1 MGRKKKYNT
10 EEEKVQ
16 AQREWNKKYYEK
28 NKLHINDKKMEEYYE
43 TKIKDLEEK
52 LSFLRE
58 RNDIQI

>member
-1 MGRKKKYNT
+1 MGRNKKYNT
-10 EEEKVQ
+10 EEEKIQ

-28 NKLHINDKKMEEYYE
+28 NKLRINDQKMEEYYE

-58 RNDIQI
+58 RNGL